1 MIPQRGRIAEG
12 ILAAFY
18 HLLKMLPT
26 ETASAIGSRG
36 YIWNARTNLKEAVAS
51 AKANL
56 RRHKPEASEAEI
68 EAMIDEFYDAVGRVA
83 AEFAVMHRFIDEG
96 RIKVLNEAGIV
107 ATHGKRPL
115 VALCIHTGNWE
126 AFSPVFQKLGIQLN
140 SIIAPPQTGFER
152 AIVEQTRRQF
162 GVNTILPTASGTREA
177 IRILRANG
185 LVSMFPD
192 EAREG
197 ILHGPLFGREPHDRG
212 NLAIAARLARMT
224 GAAFVLG
231 HCKRIGTCRFELTYS
246 DIFELPGET
255 GCPDLLGDVAFLNAR
270 IEPLVLAAIP
280 RWYFLDDA
288 IVPITVK
295 EIKHNKII

>member
-18 HLLKMLPT
+18 HLLKLLPT

-56 RRHKPEASEAEI
+56 RRHKPDASEAEI
-68 EAMIDEFYDAVGRVA
+68 DAMVDEFYDAVGRVA
-83 AEFAVMHRFIDEG
+83 AEFAVMHRFFDEG
-96 RIKVLNEAGIV
+96 RITVRNEAGIV
-107 ATHGKRPL
+107 ATHGKRPI
-115 VALCIHTGNWE
+115 VALCVHTGNWE
-126 AFSPVFQKLGIQLN
+126 VFSPVFQKLGIPLN
-140 SIIAPPQTGFER
+140 SIIAPPETGFER
-152 AIVEQTRRQF
+152 LIVEETRRQF

-192 EAREG
+192 EARDG
-197 ILHGPLFGREPHDRG
+197 VLHGPLFGRDPHDRG

-224 GAAFVLG
+224 NAAFVLG
-231 HCKRIGTCRFELTYS
+231 HCRRTGACRFELTFS
-246 DIFELPGET
+246 DIFEF
-255 GCPDLLGDVAFLNAR
+255 PDSDGRPDVLSDVTFLNSR
-270 IEPLVLAAIP
+270 IEPLVLAAVP

-295 EIKHNKII
+295 EIKHKKIS